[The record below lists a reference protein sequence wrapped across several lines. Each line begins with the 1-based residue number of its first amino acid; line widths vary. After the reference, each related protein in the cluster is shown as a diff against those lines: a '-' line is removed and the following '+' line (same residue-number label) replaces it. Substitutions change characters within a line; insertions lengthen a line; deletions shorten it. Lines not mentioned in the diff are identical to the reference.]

1 MMTISKQDC
10 PPTMFSISDLVI
22 IMHPGAVSP
31 PVITMQTVT
40 DSLGVWSNVTLI
52 CEASGFPAPAFIT
65 IYGEMVII
73 YIATCIGSLFSF
85 SLFSKK

>member
-10 PPTMFSISDLVI
+10 PPTMFSISDNYYA
-22 IMHPGAVSP
+22 GAVSP
-31 PVITMQTVT
+31 PVITMQPVT
-40 DSLGVWSNVTLI
+40 DRLGVWSNVTLI

-65 IYGEMVII
+65 INGEIVII
-73 YIATCIGSLFSF
+73 YIATCIWSLFSF